1 MTRHLAAL
9 LLLAASVTAQAVAPA
24 RESANGAGGTC
35 PETEA
40 VAAADE
46 EEAAVEG
53 RDAADP
59 KAEAASQGTK
69 PAVLTRP
76 NRTGPRW
83 HSFLP
88 GMFK

>member
-1 MTRHLAAL
+1 MSRHLFAL
-9 LLLAASVTAQAVAPA
+9 LLLAATVSAQAVTPA

-35 PETEA
+35 PEAEVDA
-40 VAAADE
+40 VAVQE
-46 EEAAVEG
+46 EPVVEPRTRAEA
-53 RDAADP
+53 

-76 NRTGPRW
+76 NRTGTRW